1 MVRVNG
7 TELYK
12 YIKEQ
17 SKDVEFLEEKEI
29 LLALFAAQH
38 LQGYHEFHSGTGTA
52 ATGVGLA
59 MSFFNLNPAF
69 TAMTIVA
76 GCFGALTA
84 FYNINRTMRIN
95 KLIDVFSGELLKRYD
110 NILDAYIEIKS
121 MIQKI
126 EKEEILE
133 YFNRVNK

>member
-1 MVRVNG
+1 MIKVNG

-38 LQGYHEFHSGTGTA
+38 LRGYHEFHSGTGTA

-59 MSFFNLNPAF
+59 MSFFSWNPAF
-69 TAMTIVA
+69 TAITIVA

-84 FYNINRTMRIN
+84 FYNITRTAKLN
-95 KLIDVFSGELLKRYD
+95 KLIDIFSGELLKRYD
-110 NILDAYIEIKS
+110 NIIDAYVKVRTMIE
-121 MIQKI
+121 QI
-126 EKEEILE
+126 EKEEIIE

>member
-38 LQGYHEFHSGTGTA
+38 LQGYHEFHSGIYRE
-52 ATGVGLA
+52 VCE
-59 MSFFNLNPAF
+59 FNPAQKAYSVF
-69 TAMTIVA
+69 WECIWINHTGMFKNLLQETDPAYGLCLSSPCFAVSCVLAPVPLCA
-76 GCFGALTA
+76 GPGDL
-84 FYNINRTMRIN
+84 RP
-95 KLIDVFSGELLKRYD
+95 
-110 NILDAYIEIKS
+110 
-121 MIQKI
+121 
-126 EKEEILE
+126 
-133 YFNRVNK
+133 